1 MSAIADALR
10 FQFGSGDDLPPMPR
24 HVAIIMDG
32 NGRWA
37 KRRGL
42 PRFEGHRQG
51 VEAVRRTV
59 RAAIELGIEFLTI
72 FSFSNENWSR
82 PVQEVADLMGLLRRF
97 IRKDLADLHAQGVRV
112 LITGERIGLSPD
124 LVKLLDDAEKTTAE
138 NSRLTLVIAFNYGGR
153 QEIIRAMQRFVRA
166 TGGSQT
172 AIDGLTIDQV
182 AAYLDAPTVPDADL
196 LIRTSGE
203 MRISNF
209 LLWQAAYA
217 ELVFMP
223 VLWPEFSR
231 ADLESAVVE
240 FGRRDRRFGAVSA
253 AVAS

>member
-1 MSAIADALR
+1 MSALADAPR
-10 FQFGSGDDLPPMPR
+10 KEFGVGGSAPHPR
-24 HVAIIMDG
+24 HIAVIMDG

-37 KRRGL
+37 KMRGL

-59 RAAIELGIEFLTI
+59 RAAIELRVEYITM

-82 PVQEVADLMGLLRRF
+82 PAQEVADLMGLLRRF

-112 LITGERIGLSPD
+112 IVTGERKGLSAD
-124 LVKLLDDAEKTTAE
+124 LVALLADAERTTAK
-138 NSRLTLVIAFNYGGR
+138 NRVLTLVIAFNYGGR
-153 QEIIRAMQRFVRA
+153 QEIVRA
-166 TGGSQT
+166 ARRLAMASR
-172 AIDGLTIDQV
+172 ADASMLEDISIDSF
-182 AAYLDAPTVPDADL
+182 AKHLDAPDVPDADL

-203 MRISNF
+203 MRLSNF

-217 ELVFMP
+217 ELVFLQ
-223 VLWPEFSR
+223 VLWPDFGR
-231 ADLESAVVE
+231 GDLEAAIAE
-240 FGRRDRRFGAVSA
+240 FARRDRRFGAVTA